1 MSFVGPRPWIN
12 DYYVLFNKKQKRRVE
27 VSPGITGL
35 AQVNG
40 RNSINVFKKID
51 YDLDYV
57 DNYSFI
63 MDLKIVLKSI
73 KVVFER
79 ENIDIDKNIK
89 NELKKL
95 KNKSLK
101 KK

>member
-1 MSFVGPRPWIN
+1 M
-12 DYYVLFNKKQKRRVE
+12 Y
-27 VSPGITGL
+27 
-35 AQVNG
+35 
-40 RNSINVFKKID
+40 
-51 YDLDYV
+51 
-57 DNYSFI
+57 
-63 MDLKIVLKSI
+63 LKIVLKSI